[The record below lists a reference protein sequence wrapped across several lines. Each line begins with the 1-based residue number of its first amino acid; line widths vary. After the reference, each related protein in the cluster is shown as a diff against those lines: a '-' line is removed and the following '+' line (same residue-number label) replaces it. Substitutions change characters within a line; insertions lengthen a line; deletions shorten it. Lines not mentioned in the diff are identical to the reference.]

1 MRKSL
6 GFVGAGL
13 ATTITTG
20 PNISVAIGIIENLVR
35 SGAKIGLSAAAVA
48 AFLKT
53 ADLLNQAYKEVKHNK
68 NELNNNVMYYY
79 YLASKKL

>member
-20 PNISVAIGIIENLVR
+20 LNISAAIGIIENLVR
-35 SGAKIGLSAAAVA
+35 SGAKIGLSAAAVT

-53 ADLLNQAYKEVKHNK
+53 ADLLNQAYKEAKHNK
-68 NELNNNVMYYY
+68 TELNNNVMYYY
-79 YLASKKL
+79 YLASKKI